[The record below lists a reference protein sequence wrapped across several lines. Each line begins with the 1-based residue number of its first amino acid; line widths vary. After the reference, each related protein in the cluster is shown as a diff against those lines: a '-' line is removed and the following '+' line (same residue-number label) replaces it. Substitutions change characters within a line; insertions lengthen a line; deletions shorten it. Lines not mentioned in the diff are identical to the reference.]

1 MFSLAGQSCNGA
13 YSNPCKQVG
22 TQNKDFGAVLQTD
35 FFKSL
40 VPSVRQAF
48 LLWRVVGRA
57 RYNSPTPAWE
67 AIARSQDQEPITLS
81 LQVIQF

>member
-1 MFSLAGQSCNGA
+1 M
-13 YSNPCKQVG
+13 G
-22 TQNKDFGAVLQTD
+22 TQNKDFGTVLQTE
-35 FFKSL
+35 FIKSL

-48 LLWRVVGRA
+48 FLWRVVGRG

-67 AIARSQDQEPITLS
+67 AIARSKDQEPITLS